1 MCEEYIFPK
10 WLKNIIE
17 NEDGYYYP
25 DFKKAQYNLTNT
37 HKDNLIYLYTYFPR
51 TVLEIQSIY
60 HLLKDKSGF
69 FEAIHYKKSLK
80 ILSIGCGTGGDVI
93 GLILLLKNAFKGV
106 NFDIH
111 LVDGNKDALN
121 LCSELLEALSF
132 NENISIDK
140 NIYIQEIKDIND
152 LQMVSQCFADE
163 DDNFDFI
170 ITSKFLNELLK
181 IINNPYG
188 VFVSTFKSCL
198 AKDGIMI
205 LLDTTNLVTNTFN
218 PILLNL
224 GVNKAIEED
233 PAIACLLPIPCRITQ
248 NCKKI
253 CFTCFESVIKK
264 KYTFKVIC
272 HKDFL
277 NKIINNNCFTK
288 EDFAIVGSTSKP
300 NNYRLC
306 PNFLYK

>member
-1 MCEEYIFPK
+1 M
-10 WLKNIIE
+10 
-17 NEDGYYYP
+17 
-25 DFKKAQYNLTNT
+25 
-37 HKDNLIYLYTYFPR
+37 
-51 TVLEIQSIY
+51 
-60 HLLKDKSGF
+60 
-69 FEAIHYKKSLK
+69 
-80 ILSIGCGTGGDVI
+80 
-93 GLILLLKNAFKGV
+93 LKNAFKGV

-111 LVDGNKDALN
+111 LVDGKKDALN
-121 LCSELLEALSF
+121 LCSELLYALSF

-140 NIYIQEIKDIND
+140 NIYIQEIKDIYD

-181 IINNPYG
+181 IINNHYG
-188 VFVSTFKSCL
+188 VFVNTFKSCL

-233 PAIACLLPIPCRITQ
+233 PTIACLLPIPCRITQ

-264 KYTFKVIC
+264 NILLKLFVT
-272 HKDFL
+272 
-277 NKIINNNCFTK
+277 KIF
-288 EDFAIVGSTSKP
+288 
-300 NNYRLC
+300 
-306 PNFLYK
+306 